1 MPTFAERRR
10 ANAMQ
15 KHHRRDRPMLERILA
30 LLAQVTDESL
40 LESIY
45 WYIERKVMRTPPT
58 EQ

>member
-1 MPTFAERRR
+1 
-10 ANAMQ
+10 
-15 KHHRRDRPMLERILA
+15 MLERILA